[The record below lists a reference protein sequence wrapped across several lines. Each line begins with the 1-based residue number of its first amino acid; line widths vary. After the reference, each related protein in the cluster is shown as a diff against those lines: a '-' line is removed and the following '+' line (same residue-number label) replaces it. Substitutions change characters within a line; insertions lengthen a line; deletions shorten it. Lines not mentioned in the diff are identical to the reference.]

1 MEQIKIDLALDKYY
15 LLSELNLNLDQM
27 SPDLY
32 NKEARKQMSYQ
43 VYNQKRGRRRQ

>member
-1 MEQIKIDLALDKYY
+1 MEQIKIDLALDKHY
-15 LLSELNLNLDQM
+15 LNLDQM

-43 VYNQKRGRRRQ
+43 VYNQKRGRRRP